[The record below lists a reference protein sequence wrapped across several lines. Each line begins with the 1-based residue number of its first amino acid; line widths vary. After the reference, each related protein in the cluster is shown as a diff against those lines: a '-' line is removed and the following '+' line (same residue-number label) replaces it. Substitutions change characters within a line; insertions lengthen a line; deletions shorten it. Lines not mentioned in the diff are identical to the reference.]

1 MQVAMRFLS
10 KLVLSSVDKLYPQVN
25 KPGADQHVKFEHSE
39 NVGFKVLPKTT
50 LVDLAVLV
58 WCS

>member
-10 KLVLSSVDKLYPQVN
+10 KLVLSSVDMLYPQVN

-50 LVDLAVLV
+50 LVD
-58 WCS
+58 